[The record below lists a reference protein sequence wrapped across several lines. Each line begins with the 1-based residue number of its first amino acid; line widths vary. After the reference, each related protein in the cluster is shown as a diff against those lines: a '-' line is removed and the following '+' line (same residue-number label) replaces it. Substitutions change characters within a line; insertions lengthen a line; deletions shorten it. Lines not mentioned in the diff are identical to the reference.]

1 MIEMVIDA
9 RRKDLGGF
17 EVGRILPFHARRMV
31 GPFIFLDQMGP
42 AEFVPGSEAINVR
55 PHPHIGLSTLTYLFE
70 GEIVH
75 RDNTGATQI
84 IRPGEVNWMTAGKGI
99 VHSERTTPTKRSEG
113 GPMHGMQAWIAL
125 PGESEDCEPSFHHY
139 AGPDLPAYENAG
151 LFARLVAGEAYG
163 ASARVKTASP
173 LFYVHWE
180 LAEGV
185 RTAPP
190 AGKRALGGSDGYS
203 ERALYVASG
212 EIEVGD
218 RTFHEGQM
226 IVLEPTAEPTIKAI
240 RPSTVMVMG
249 GEPVGPRVIWWNFVS
264 SSQAK
269 IDAAKADWK
278 AGRMALPVE
287 DDAEFIPLPDVPSTP
302 EPAPPV
308 VPGSTPPA

>member
-1 MIEMVIDA
+1 
-9 RRKDLGGF
+9 
-17 EVGRILPFHARRMV
+17 
-31 GPFIFLDQMGP
+31 
-42 AEFVPGSEAINVR
+42 
-55 PHPHIGLSTLTYLFE
+55 
-70 GEIVH
+70 
-75 RDNTGATQI
+75 
-84 IRPGEVNWMTAGKGI
+84 
-99 VHSERTTPTKRSEG
+99 
-113 GPMHGMQAWIAL
+113 
-125 PGESEDCEPSFHHY
+125 
-139 AGPDLPAYENAG
+139 
-151 LFARLVAGEAYG
+151 
-163 ASARVKTASP
+163 VKTASP

-203 ERALYVASG
+203 ERALYIASG

-218 RTFHEGQM
+218 RTFNEGQM

-308 VPGSTPPA
+308 VKPAPPHTV

>member
-113 GPMHGMQAWIAL
+113 GPMHVLPIPGPSAWGRGRGWPPKHPRPL
-125 PGESEDCEPSFHHY
+125 RSRSEPRC
-139 AGPDLPAYENAG
+139 L
-151 LFARLVAGEAYG
+151 
-163 ASARVKTASP
+163 
-173 LFYVHWE
+173 
-180 LAEGV
+180 
-185 RTAPP
+185 RT
-190 AGKRALGGSDGYS
+190 L
-203 ERALYVASG
+203 
-212 EIEVGD
+212 
-218 RTFHEGQM
+218 
-226 IVLEPTAEPTIKAI
+226 
-240 RPSTVMVMG
+240 
-249 GEPVGPRVIWWNFVS
+249 
-264 SSQAK
+264 
-269 IDAAKADWK
+269 
-278 AGRMALPVE
+278 
-287 DDAEFIPLPDVPSTP
+287 
-302 EPAPPV
+302 
-308 VPGSTPPA
+308 

>member
-1 MIEMVIDA
+1 MIEMVIEA

-17 EVGRILPFHARRMV
+17 DVGRVLPFHARRMV

-42 AEFVPGSEAINVR
+42 AEFAPGSDAINVR

-70 GEIVH
+70 GEIMH
-75 RDNTGATQI
+75 RDNTGATQA

-99 VHSERTTPTKRSEG
+99 VHSERTDPLKQASG

-125 PGESEDCEPSFHHY
+125 PEEREEMDPGFVHLDEQAQPSF
-139 AGPDLPAYENAG
+139 EQCG

-163 ASARVKTASP
+163 AKARAPVQSP

-190 AGKRALGGSDGYS
+190 PGAGKAGGYA
-203 ERALYVASG
+203 ERALYVAKG
-212 EIEVGD
+212 EVEVGD
-218 RTFHEGQM
+218 RVFGEGRM
-226 IVLEPTAEPTIKAI
+226 IVLEPTAEPTVRAI
-240 RPSTVMVMG
+240 RPSTVMVLG
-249 GEPVGPRVIWWNFVS
+249 GEPVGPRVIWWNFVHS
-264 SSQAK
+264 KQER
-269 IDAAKADWK
+269 IDQAKADWK
-278 AGRMALPVE
+278 AGRMTLPHE

-302 EPAPPV
+302 EPAPEQPRPEPTHPV
-308 VPGSTPPA
+308 

>member
-1 MIEMVIDA
+1 MIEMVINA

-17 EVGRILPFHARRMV
+17 EVGRVLPFHSRRMV

-42 AEFVPGSEAINVR
+42 ADFAPGSEAINVR

-70 GEIVH
+70 GEIMH
-75 RDNTGATQI
+75 RDSLGVTQA

-99 VHSERTTPTKRSEG
+99 VHSERTDPLKAAQG

-125 PGESEDCEPSFHHY
+125 PVETEDCDPGFMHY
-139 AGPDLPAYENAG
+139 AGPDLPAYDNQG

-180 LAEGV
+180 LQPGV

-190 AGKRALGGSDGYS
+190 PGRGAGGYS
-203 ERALYVASG
+203 ERAIYVASG
-212 EIEVGD
+212 AIEVGD
-218 RTFHEGQM
+218 RAFHAGQM
-226 IVLEPTAEPTIKAI
+226 IVLEPTAEPTVKALE
-240 RPSTVMVMG
+240 RSTVMVLG
-249 GEPVGPRVIWWNFVS
+249 GEPVGPRLIWWNFVA
-264 SSQAK
+264 SSQDR

-278 AGRMALPVE
+278 AGRMKLPDG
-287 DDAEFIPLPDVPSTP
+287 DDHEFIPLPDTPSTP
-302 EPAPPV
+302 EPTPNTLKPEPTYPV
-308 VPGSTPPA
+308 

>member
-17 EVGRILPFHARRMV
+17 DVGRVLPFHARRMV

-42 AEFVPGSEAINVR
+42 AEFAPGSDAIDVR
-55 PHPHIGLSTLTYLFE
+55 PHPHIGLCTLTYLFE
-70 GEIVH
+70 GEILH
-75 RDNTGATQI
+75 RDNTGVTQA
-84 IRPGEVNWMTAGKGI
+84 IRPGEVNWMIAGSGI
-99 VHSERTTPTKRSEG
+99 VHSERTDPLKKSAG

-125 PGESEDCEPSFHHY
+125 PDHAEDCAPSFRHH
-139 AGPDLPAYENAG
+139 GEDDQPAYENNG

-163 ASARVKTASP
+163 AKAAVPVASP

-190 AGKRALGGSDGYS
+190 PGKGAGGYS
-203 ERALYVASG
+203 ERALYVAKG

-218 RTFHEGQM
+218 RVFHEGQM
-226 IVLEPTAEPTIKAI
+226 IVLEPEAVPTVKAL

-249 GEPVGPRVIWWNFVS
+249 GEPVGERLIWWNFVA
-264 SSQAK
+264 SSQDR

-278 AGRMALPVE
+278 AGRMALPK
-287 DDAEFIPLPDVPSTP
+287 DDDEEFIPLPDVPSTP
-302 EPAPPV
+302 EPPPEPV
-308 VPGSTPPA
+308 KPEPTHPV